1 MYECKQMQLRHR
13 FLIGSQ
19 HFGQDSFRLGFWN
32 PQLLLDNPVVV
43 PWEVRNRKGQ
53 ILQRHGRNP
62 AQRTALIENL
72 CKWTV
77 QGSWQKLHNLLIFC
91 GLCFHDFHGVFT
103 VKSRIFTL
111 TNFINFWPSQ
121 AKYAKYAYHIW
132 LNPVVNRISE
142 KNHENKAVPALISW
156 FDLSDQ
162 VQLLHGGAT
171 CTKSS
176 FFRMAAWDE
185 AARCEEAQRFHGSAS
200 GIGIYFYINLEKIR
214 DHLPCVSLYWGP
226 HPTTRGG

>member
-1 MYECKQMQLRHR
+1 M
-13 FLIGSQ
+13 G
-19 HFGQDSFRLGFWN
+19 
-32 PQLLLDNPVVV
+32 
-43 PWEVRNRKGQ
+43 
-53 ILQRHGRNP
+53 
-62 AQRTALIENL
+62 
-72 CKWTV
+72 
-77 QGSWQKLHNLLIFC
+77 
-91 GLCFHDFHGVFT
+91 
-103 VKSRIFTL
+103 
-111 TNFINFWPSQ
+111 
-121 AKYAKYAYHIW
+121 

-162 VQLLHGGAT
+162 VQLLHGGAM

-214 DHLPCVSLYWGP
+214 DHLPCVSLY
-226 HPTTRGG
+226 